1 MKIAAVGDIMP
12 GGVLHGRKG
21 LFVSDK
27 VLAVLRDADIR
38 VGTLETAVGNEPS
51 FYEEK
56 MVRKADVIYVKDD
69 DLKRLTELD
78 INVVSLANN
87 HFFDLGPEGAIH
99 AIELLDSMGIKHCGA
114 GRNLEEAS
122 KPVVFEKG
130 GKSIA
135 FLAFCDWRDETVG
148 WCPFAT
154 ETDPGVN
161 PMYDDYVEEEIAKYK
176 KRYDYVVVIP
186 HWGKEHTFVTTK
198 EVYVL
203 ANKMIQAG
211 ADMVFGGHT
220 HRIQPVVK
228 KKKSVVAYSMG
239 NFFFP
244 DRLIIKPRSTYY
256 TDSPLD
262 LNSLPVTKGFPFVE
276 RVTLKLWHP
285 LARIGEIVTVCVERD
300 VDIVATNHVKL
311 SARNNTLEI
320 SSLSLWIQIIMG
332 WQKMWLAFLP
342 YSHYAV
348 FFAKV
353 KSWAKKIMRI
363 SFYDL
368 YRKAS
373 RR

>member
-12 GGVLHGRKG
+12 GGVLYGRDG

-27 VLAVLRDADIR
+27 VLAILRDADIR

-56 MVRKADVIYVKDD
+56 MARKADVIYVKDD
-69 DLKRLTELD
+69 DLKRLAELD

-122 KPVVFEKG
+122 RPVVFEKE

-154 ETDPGVN
+154 ESEPGVN
-161 PMYDDYVEEEIAKYK
+161 PMYDDYVEEQIAKYK
-176 KRYDYVVVIP
+176 KQYDYVAVIP

-198 EVYVL
+198 DVYAL
-203 ANKMIQAG
+203 ANKMIRAG

-220 HRIQPVVK
+220 HRIQPVLK
-228 KKKSVVAYSMG
+228 KNGAVVAYSMG

-244 DRLIIKPRSTYY
+244 DRLITKPRSTYY
-256 TDSPLD
+256 PDAPVD
-262 LNSLPVTKGFPFVE
+262 YRSLPVTDGYPFVD
-276 RVTLKLWHP
+276 RVTLKIWRS
-285 LARIGEIVTVCVERD
+285 LARIGEIVVVNLNSGKESVKTSYVELSRD
-300 VDIVATNHVKL
+300 NHL
-311 SARNNTLEI
+311 DTT
-320 SSLSLWIQIIMG
+320 SLPFSTRLALG
-332 WQKMWLAFLP
+332 WQKTCLTIFP
-342 YSHYAV
+342 YSQYA
-348 FFAKV
+348 ATYSKLKSTV
-353 KSWAKKIMRI
+353 KRI
-363 SFYDL
+363 I
-368 YRKAS
+368 RK
-373 RR
+373 

>member
-1 MKIAAVGDIMP
+1 MRIAAVGDIMP
-12 GGVLHGRKG
+12 GGVLHGRDG

-27 VLAVLRDADIR
+27 VLAILRDADIR

-56 MVRKADVIYVKDD
+56 MARRADVIYVKDD
-69 DLKRLTELD
+69 DLKRLSELD

-122 KPVVFEKG
+122 KPVVIEKD

-154 ETDPGVN
+154 ETEPGVN
-161 PMYDDYVEEEIAKYK
+161 PMYDDYVEEQIAKYK
-176 KRYDYVVVIP
+176 KQYDYVAVIP

-198 EVYVL
+198 DVYAL

-228 KKKSVVAYSMG
+228 KKRSVVAYSMG

-244 DRLIIKPRSTYY
+244 DRLITKPRSTFY
-256 TDSPLD
+256 PEHLLD
-262 LNSLPVTKGFPFVE
+262 IESLPVTKGYPFVE
-276 RVTLKLWHP
+276 HVTLKLWQP
-285 LARIGEIVTVCVERD
+285 LARIGEIVTVCLAGGDNRIESSYVE
-300 VDIVATNHVKL
+300 L
-311 SARNNTLEI
+311 SSKNTLDI
-320 SSLSLWIQIIMG
+320 TSLSFLNRIVMS
-332 WQKMWLAFLP
+332 WQKLWLKYLP
-342 YSHYAV
+342 YSQYASA
-348 FFAKV
+348 FSNL
-353 KSWAKKIMRI
+353 KSTLKRLIHFR
-363 SFYDL
+363 
-368 YRKAS
+368 
-373 RR
+373 

>member
-353 KSWAKKIMRI
+353 KFWAKKIMRI

>member
-1 MKIAAVGDIMP
+1 MRIAAVGDIMP
-12 GGVLHGRKG
+12 GGVLHGRDG

-27 VLAVLRDADIR
+27 VLAILRDADIR

-56 MVRKADVIYVKDD
+56 MARRADVIYVKDD
-69 DLKRLTELD
+69 DLKRLSELD

-122 KPVVFEKG
+122 KPVVIEKD

-154 ETDPGVN
+154 ETEPGVN
-161 PMYDDYVEEEIAKYK
+161 PMYDDYVEEQIAKYK
-176 KRYDYVVVIP
+176 KQYNFVAVIP

-198 EVYVL
+198 DVYAL
-203 ANKMIQAG
+203 ANKMIRAG

-228 KKKSVVAYSMG
+228 KYKSVVAYSMG

-244 DRLIIKPRSTYY
+244 DRLITKPRSTFYP
-256 TDSPLD
+256 DDALD
-262 LNSLPVTKGFPFVE
+262 IGSLPVTKGYPFVE
-276 RVTLKLWHP
+276 HVTLKLWQP
-285 LARIGEIVTVCVERD
+285 LARIGEIVTVSFAGGVNSVESSY
-300 VDIVATNHVKL
+300 VEL
-311 SARNNTLEI
+311 SSKNTLDI
-320 SSLSLWIQIIMG
+320 ASLSFMNRIVLG
-332 WQKMWLAFLP
+332 WQKLWLKYLP
-342 YSHYAV
+342 YPQYALV
-348 FFAKV
+348 FGKLKLAIKRLIHF
-353 KSWAKKIMRI
+353 R
-363 SFYDL
+363 
-368 YRKAS
+368 
-373 RR
+373 

>member
-12 GGVLHGRKG
+12 GGVLHGRDG

-27 VLAVLRDADIR
+27 GLAILRDADIR
-38 VGTLETAVGNEPS
+38 VGTLETAVGNVPS

-69 DLKRLTELD
+69 DLKRLVGLD

-114 GRNLEEAS
+114 GRNLEEAG
-122 KPVVFEKG
+122 KPVVFKKDG
-130 GKSIA
+130 QSVA

-161 PMYDDYVEEEIAKYK
+161 PMYDDYVVEQISKYK
-176 KRYDYVVVIP
+176 KQYDYVAVIP

-198 EVYVL
+198 EIYAL
-203 ANKMIQAG
+203 ANKMIRAG

-220 HRIQPVVK
+220 HRIQPVLK
-228 KKKSVVAYSMG
+228 KKGAVIAYSMG

-244 DRLIIKPRSTYY
+244 DRLITKPRSTFYPDASVDY
-256 TDSPLD
+256 R
-262 LNSLPVTKGFPFVE
+262 SLPVTDGYPFVD
-276 RVTLKLWHP
+276 RITLKIWRS
-285 LARIGEIVTVCVERD
+285 LARIGEIVVVNLNSGKESVKTSYVELSRE
-300 VDIVATNHVKL
+300 NHLDK
-311 SARNNTLEI
+311 
-320 SSLSLWIQIIMG
+320 SSLPFFPRLALG
-332 WQKMWLAFLP
+332 WQKTCLTLFP
-342 YSHYAV
+342 YSQYA
-348 FFAKV
+348 AAYSKLKSTV
-353 KSWAKKIMRI
+353 KRI
-363 SFYDL
+363 I
-368 YRKAS
+368 RK
-373 RR
+373 